1 MDELAVT
8 VSNILNNAANG
19 IGDISQWLA
28 SNGLPGYASV
38 NIAQWVVYCVFL
50 FLIFVPVMIICIIL
64 WKKGID
70 IYSSKGDGFFYILAG
85 GALTFFDFIIFLA
98 LFNSV
103 VNLTGWMV
111 SPDGMLLKILTES
124 VIK

>member
-8 VSNILNNAANG
+8 VSNILNNAASG

-38 NIAQWVVYCVFL
+38 NMAQCAVSCIFL
-50 FLIFVPVMIICIIL
+50 FLIFISIGIFCFIL
-64 WKKGID
+64 WKKGVD
-70 IYSSKGDGFFYILAG
+70 IYKARKDGYFYCLAG
-85 GALTFFDFIIFLA
+85 GSLTFIDVGVFLA
-98 LFNSV
+98 LYDSV
-103 VNLTGWMV
+103 INLTGWIA

-124 VIK
+124 IIK